1 MEGAQ
6 IPGSGQTTPRSQG
19 IKSAHEKREQ
29 NSLYADNEDF
39 YRGHHN
45 PTDRQTNTNNDGQ
58 VMSEHNQ
65 FELLSTKKDQDR
77 VPFAKL

>member
-6 IPGSGQTTPRSQG
+6 IPGSAQTTPRSQG

-29 NSLYADNEDF
+29 NSLYADNDDF
-39 YRGHHN
+39 YRGQN

-58 VMSEHNQ
+58 MISEHNQ
-65 FELLSTKKDQDR
+65 FELLSSR
-77 VPFAKL
+77 